1 MENIFSNKY
10 QCKIPSSIDLDELL
24 QNNAISVS
32 QYMTNP
38 YTIRDNLAFIINCLS
53 SAILSKNQD
62 SVLDEFVPLSSVIL
76 HSVVRNHNEY
86 LNYLM
91 ENNIIVSDTK
101 YKPGI
106 KSIGYKFTFY
116 VSSFNNYYIYDPKII
131 YKIRHSMKSNFKRQH
146 PEYAHLLPHFQDLS
160 YDYDQ
165 ALSLLATLNDP
176 IKEHRAWDALNRI
189 AANYNFWSVDR
200 SGRFYSC
207 VTMLPKIV
215 RPALRWKNQ
224 PLVEHD
230 IKCAVPFLTIPLLNP
245 LNWDNTLCE
254 IVMKWNP
261 NIIIPSTSYIPLDTY
276 SYNINNK
283 GYTILYKDLTFLHHF
298 MCAEIGHRDIE
309 LYAQLVLSKDQDLYQ
324 YLSEYW
330 KSHPAIKSKAII
342 DRDFAKKKLL
352 QIFNSPSFHT
362 NIYRITLS
370 ELFPNVLAIFDWIN
384 TGYTRTNGMGRNQ
397 YDLHCPFAHIGFN
410 LESNFIIKNVTKNI
424 SIHNSEIP
432 MFSIH
437 DSILCLE
444 RDSEIIT
451 HYLNLQYN

>member
-1 MENIFSNKY
+1 MENNIFSTKY
-10 QCKIPSSIDLDELL
+10 HCKIPSSLDLDGLL
-24 QNNAISVS
+24 QNKPITVS
-32 QYMTNP
+32 QYKNDP
-38 YTIRDNLAFIINCLS
+38 YTIKDTLAYIINCIS
-53 SAILSKNQD
+53 SGMILKHQNSITH
-62 SVLDEFVPLSSVIL
+62 EFVPLSSVIL
-76 HSVVRNHNEY
+76 HSVIRNHNEY

-91 ENNIIVSDTK
+91 VNNIIVSDTK

-106 KSIGYKFTFY
+106 KSIGYKFTFD

-160 YDYDQ
+160 YDHHQ
-165 ALSLLATLNDP
+165 ALSLIATLNDP
-176 IKEHRAWDALNRI
+176 IKEQRAWDGLNRI
-189 AANYNFWSVDR
+189 GANNNFWSVDR

-230 IKCAVPFLTIPLLNP
+230 LKCAIPFFTLPLLNP

-261 NIIIPSTSYIPLDTY
+261 NIILPSTSYIPINTY
-276 SYNINNK
+276 SYNINK
-283 GYTILYKDLTFLHHF
+283 YYTILYKEPKFLHHF
-298 MCAEIGHRDIE
+298 MCTEICPRDIE
-309 LYAQLVLSKDQDLYQ
+309 LYSELVLPPDKDLYQ

-330 KSHPAIKSKAII
+330 NSHPAIKSKARI

-352 QIFNSPSFHT
+352 MIFNSPSFHS
-362 NIYRITLS
+362 NIYRSTLM

-384 TGYTRTNGMGRNQ
+384 TGYTRTNGMGHNK

-451 HYLNLQYN
+451 HYLNLQNN

>member
-1 MENIFSNKY
+1 MENNIFSTKY
-10 QCKIPSSIDLDELL
+10 HCKIPSSLDLDSLL
-24 QNNAISVS
+24 QNNPITVS
-32 QYMTNP
+32 QYKADP
-38 YTIRDNLAFIINCLS
+38 ITIRNNLAYIINCLS
-53 SAILSKNQD
+53 SAILSKHQD
-62 SVLDEFVPLSSVIL
+62 TVTDEFISLSSVIL

-86 LNYLM
+86 INYLIV
-91 ENNIIVSDTK
+91 NNVIVSDTK

-106 KSIGYKFTFY
+106 KSIGYKFTFD

-131 YKIRHSMKSNFKRQH
+131 NKINHSMKSNFKRQH

-165 ALSLLATLNDP
+165 ALSLIATLKDP
-176 IKEHRAWDALNRI
+176 LKQQRAWESLNKI
-189 AANYNFWSVDR
+189 GANNNFWTVDR

-230 IKCAVPFLTIPLLNP
+230 LKCAVPFLTLPLLNP

-261 NIIIPSTSYIPLDTY
+261 NIILPSTSYIPLDTY
-276 SYNINNK
+276 SYPINK
-283 GYTILYKDLTFLHHF
+283 DYTILYRDPKFLHHF

-309 LYAQLVLSKDQDLYQ
+309 LYSQLVLSNDQDLYQ
-324 YLSEYW
+324 YLIEYW

-352 QIFNSPSFHT
+352 QIFNSPSFHS

-384 TGYTRTNGMGRNQ
+384 TGYTRTNGMGRNK

-410 LESNFIIKNVTKNI
+410 LESNFIIKNVTKKI
-424 SIHNSEIP
+424 STINSGP
-432 MFSIH
+432 LFTIH
-437 DSILCLE
+437 DAILCLNQ
-444 RDSEIIT
+444 DSEIIT
-451 HYLNLQYN
+451 HYLNYQHN